1 MNIKRNTASMQ
12 VARLISKGY
21 LVANGRMVQLPNITK
36 SRNHAITGGGG
47 DVINVIKC
55 DTESVESVEIERP
68 QRPRDQGDREKPR
81 TMLIASSLR
90 SHGPFGPTVS
100 KDSDHSDRET
110 ERPSEV
116 ADNVDSI
123 LPLVSMVSGSHG
135 LEEKPVTSQP
145 KQSTAAWDDDCP
157 F

>member
-1 MNIKRNTASMQ
+1 MGAWCNCQKTQKHKNTKTQ
-12 VARLISKGY
+12 GVGGCVIS
-21 LVANGRMVQLPNITK
+21 VTE
-36 SRNHAITGGGG
+36 
-47 DVINVIKC
+47 C
-55 DTESVESVEIERP
+55 DAESEETERP

-123 LPLVSMVSGSHG
+123 LPLVSMVSGSQG

-145 KQSTAAWDDDCP
+145 QQSTAAWDDDTP

>member
-1 MNIKRNTASMQ
+1 
-12 VARLISKGY
+12 
-21 LVANGRMVQLPNITK
+21 
-36 SRNHAITGGGG
+36 
-47 DVINVIKC
+47 
-55 DTESVESVEIERP
+55 
-68 QRPRDQGDREKPR
+68 
-81 TMLIASSLR
+81 MLIASSLR

-123 LPLVSMVSGSHG
+123 LPLVSMVSGSQG

-145 KQSTAAWDDDCP
+145 KQSTAAWDDDTP